1 MIHFFDDQPLHSMQG
16 IDKVPGPVEK
26 LGIVLKPDLPSD
38 GQRVMSFASSMVRLQ
53 SGAWRLYYTVS
64 TTSTMRIAVAES
76 ADGLQWDKPSLGQE
90 QFEGKD
96 CNLLAIQGLPT
107 GVNRYGQPQVFQLD
121 DSNWRMYFWV
131 NNRPFLRY
139 TVAVSADGLSWEVPD
154 FEKPVIYHPIEL
166 GSWIW
171 TAGVP
176 PPVDAS
182 SCGPDVKALENFVPG
197 SKEAKWGRMLAIST
211 VEELLHY
218 KRMRANDAA
227 YVFRDPDSGHFE
239 FYAPWPMCNAEGS
252 WRRAEHDNAPFML
265 RSISRRTSVDGLLWS
280 DAELLITPD
289 DEDRPDQQ
297 FYYLAVHRQD
307 DWRIGMMGSYP
318 VHDQTMDIEL
328 CFSRDGRRWERPV
341 RTPWVLR
348 EEPHERG
355 MLHAPNRLLDDG
367 DNWLLLYSA
376 SPLRHNEGRND
387 AAANRSSYICAA
399 RFPRNRFLGL
409 RSRGDGIA
417 MLWTRP
423 FVMGGTQLCIDAK
436 IDGWLRAELCDPFGV
451 PIEGFTKG
459 RSTAV
464 SGDHVDHAL
473 GWEGVSTEHYTYNAV
488 SLRLEYER
496 GEIYN
501 IHWR

>member
-1 MIHFFDDQPLHSMQG
+1 MQS

-171 TAGVP
+171 TAGVQ

-182 SCGPDVKALENFVPG
+182 SSGPDVKALENFVARLQG
-197 SKEAKWGRMLAIST
+197 GEVGAHVGHQHGRGI
-211 VEELLHY
+211 
-218 KRMRANDAA
+218 AA
-227 YVFRDPDSGHFE
+227 LQTHAGQ
-239 FYAPWPMCNAEGS
+239 
-252 WRRAEHDNAPFML
+252 RRGVCL
-265 RSISRRTSVDGLLWS
+265 S
-280 DAELLITPD
+280 
-289 DEDRPDQQ
+289 
-297 FYYLAVHRQD
+297 
-307 DWRIGMMGSYP
+307 
-318 VHDQTMDIEL
+318 
-328 CFSRDGRRWERPV
+328 
-341 RTPWVLR
+341 
-348 EEPHERG
+348 
-355 MLHAPNRLLDDG
+355 
-367 DNWLLLYSA
+367 
-376 SPLRHNEGRND
+376 
-387 AAANRSSYICAA
+387 
-399 RFPRNRFLGL
+399 
-409 RSRGDGIA
+409 RSR
-417 MLWTRP
+417 
-423 FVMGGTQLCIDAK
+423 
-436 IDGWLRAELCDPFGV
+436 
-451 PIEGFTKG
+451 
-459 RSTAV
+459 
-464 SGDHVDHAL
+464 
-473 GWEGVSTEHYTYNAV
+473 
-488 SLRLEYER
+488 
-496 GEIYN
+496 
-501 IHWR
+501 